1 MVEATPFRGERRA
14 SKTGPPSG
22 QGGGPEDPDMENR
35 VTKLEQQ
42 FASIDAKLAKIE
54 TLPVQLAEIKGQLS
68 QMPKATDVANM
79 RAEFHT
85 SFGVLKSEIARL
97 DGRVSTLPTMW
108 QTILGFMGIIL
119 AILWKAK

>member
-1 MVEATPFRGERRA
+1 
-14 SKTGPPSG
+14 
-22 QGGGPEDPDMENR
+22 MENR
-35 VTKLEQQ
+35 VTKLDQQ
-42 FASIDAKLAKIE
+42 FAKIDG
-54 TLPVQLAEIKGQLS
+54 QLAEIKALVAGTAKATDVAEIKGPLS